1 MISNPFV
8 VKDCA
13 LIQIATGVKVQTLRE
28 LKKEL
33 LTIDEDSI
41 YYHFWGSLL
50 TPRFREPEFG
60 NDFASWAFHALHDRT
75 LAERLSVIDPLQ
87 YSDIQ
92 SLRLA
97 LLDVIDERLDEVEVV
112 PFSSSDQQFN
122 FVKCQIVVFN
132 TQKLIDKPEELGEA
146 IMSFSSGSIF
156 YHFIDARRR
165 TKGNIDDFRAWLKM
179 FGDRY
184 KKLST
189 LISQIDPYFTTLL
202 ELRELLAQ
210 TFNDY
215 FKVRNRE

>member
-1 MISNPFV
+1 VISNPFV

-215 FKVRNRE
+215 FKMRNRE

>member
-60 NDFASWAFHALHDRT
+60 NDFASWAFHALHDRS

-215 FKVRNRE
+215 FKMRNRE

>member
-1 MISNPFV
+1 VISNPFV

-33 LTIDEDSI
+33 LTIDEDSV

-60 NDFASWAFHALHDRT
+60 NDFASWAFHALHDRI

-87 YSDIQ
+87 FGDIQ

-132 TQKLIDKPEELGEA
+132 TQKLIDKPEELGQA

-165 TKGNIDDFRAWLKM
+165 TKGNIDDFRAWLGM
-179 FGDRY
+179 FGDKY
-184 KKLST
+184 EKLSV
-189 LISQIDPYFTTLL
+189 LISRIDPYFTTLL
-202 ELRELLAQ
+202 ELRELLSQ
-210 TFNDY
+210 TFDDY
-215 FKVRNRE
+215 FKVRKKE

>member
-132 TQKLIDKPEELGEA
+132 TQRLIEKPEELGEA

-215 FKVRNRE
+215 FKVRKRE

>member
-132 TQKLIDKPEELGEA
+132 TQRLIEKPEELGEA

-215 FKVRNRE
+215 FKMRNRE

>member
-215 FKVRNRE
+215 FKVRKRE